1 MFLDA
6 SAAIA
11 ILAREEDQSCLA
23 EKLATASVVLFSP
36 LANYE
41 TCVGLAR
48 SLNCHPADAEQ
59 FVCRMLDAIQARTV
73 DLTDEIGIAA
83 LRAHMLFGKGR
94 HRASLNMGDCFAY
107 ACATVHKVPL
117 LCKGDDFIHTGIELA

>member
-11 ILAREEDQSCLA
+11 ILAREEGHLRFA

-36 LANYE
+36 LAYYE
-41 TCVGLAR
+41 TCAGLAR
-48 SLNCHPADAEQ
+48 SLSCHPADAELL
-59 FVCRMLDAIQARTV
+59 VRKMLEATQAKTV
-73 DLTDEIGIAA
+73 DLTDETGAA
-83 LRAHMLFGKGR
+83 AMRAHMFFGKGR

-107 ACATVHKVPL
+107 ACAKIHKVPL
-117 LCKGDDFIHTGIELA
+117 LCKGDDFIHTDIELA